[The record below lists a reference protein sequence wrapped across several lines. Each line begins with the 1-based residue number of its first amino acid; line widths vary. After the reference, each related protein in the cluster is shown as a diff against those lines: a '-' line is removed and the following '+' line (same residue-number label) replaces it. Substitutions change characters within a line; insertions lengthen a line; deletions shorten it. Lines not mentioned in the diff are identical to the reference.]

1 MEVSPL
7 KTAEKKL
14 AKENWWSKFTKRPD
28 FSAIVATIVLVLF
41 FSIFTDAFLTKTNIF
56 GLLRSAGLYIVIA
69 IGMAVVVVVGGL
81 NISIGATGAMCTV
94 VCGVCFQNWGLPIP
108 VTILITLLVGA
119 ISGLFNG
126 LIITRVG
133 LNPFVTTLST
143 MFVYQGIANGVS
155 KGYPYN
161 QIPEEF
167 TWLGRGSVFNVI
179 PYLFI
184 LAVIFLVILWV
195 FYKYTVLGRKMLA
208 TGGNRE
214 AAQMLGVRTENCIL
228 IANVAS
234 NVFASI
240 GAMLWMSRLGSGS
253 AATGGDWMLIGNAV
267 AFIGGTSL
275 AGGVVAP
282 FGLLCAGIMMAIIK
296 NGLVMIGVNQY
307 FEQTFLGVLILVAV
321 SIEAIR
327 DRAKGKK

>member
-1 MEVSPL
+1 
-7 KTAEKKL
+7 
-14 AKENWWSKFTKRPD
+14 
-28 FSAIVATIVLVLF
+28 
-41 FSIFTDAFLTKTNIF
+41 
-56 GLLRSAGLYIVIA
+56 
-69 IGMAVVVVVGGL
+69 
-81 NISIGATGAMCTV
+81 
-94 VCGVCFQNWGLPIP
+94 
-108 VTILITLLVGA
+108 
-119 ISGLFNG
+119 
-126 LIITRVG
+126 
-133 LNPFVTTLST
+133 
-143 MFVYQGIANGVS
+143 
-155 KGYPYN
+155 
-161 QIPEEF
+161 
-167 TWLGRGSVFNVI
+167 
-179 PYLFI
+179 
-184 LAVIFLVILWV
+184 
-195 FYKYTVLGRKMLA
+195 
-208 TGGNRE
+208 
-214 AAQMLGVRTENCIL
+214 L

-321 SIEAIR
+321 SLEAIR